1 MWALL
6 GSREDGMGGPSFFQN
21 LEGKRKIGMAD
32 IVPPCRF
39 LLKYA
44 SRDEVEVLGTGK
56 GGIAELR
63 KAVAEYDE
71 TNPLYGFLKYR
82 RRNVLIKYLPEGCSR
97 LIQGVYSSM
106 GDSISDKKVEG

>member
-1 MWALL
+1 MWAPLENR
-6 GSREDGMGGPSFFQN
+6 GDGMETIPKTRGELGV
-21 LEGKRKIGMAD
+21 AD
-32 IVPPCRF
+32 IAPPYRF

-44 SRDEVEVLGTGK
+44 SRDEVEVLGTGS

-63 KAVAEYDE
+63 KAVADYDE

-97 LIQGVYSSM
+97 LIQGALQSQ
-106 GDSISDKKVEG
+106 GDERIGKRDGGMREY